1 LKTIVNFAPQ
11 SWAIGQE
18 INEAPKFDRSARRI
32 EIVIENKTNDEGA
45 KNSHFRW
52 ENSAYPSQ
60 KSHCDGPNVDMTEN
74 HPQDTVKPRK
84 ADFIRPK
91 YFICYRH
98 IFSIANLK
106 TKSKKMYK
114 KK

>member
-1 LKTIVNFAPQ
+1 MKERKTHI
-11 SWAIGQE
+11 
-18 INEAPKFDRSARRI
+18 FD
-32 EIVIENKTNDEGA
+32 
-45 KNSHFRW
+45 
-52 ENSAYPSQ
+52 AYPSQ
-60 KSHCDGPNVDMTEN
+60 KSHCDGPYVDMTEN

-106 TKSKKMYK
+106 DPKTGY
-114 KK
+114 